1 MRKTLCLLLLAACFV
16 IRMPAAAA
24 ENRGSIRID
33 LDTGDMP
40 VINGAVTLYQVG
52 IETEE
57 GYQIAEGFGGGIVR
71 QDEADSGKLALWLA
85 ESADSNGAS
94 LLLDADGSAVYSGL
108 EQGLYILVQTERI
121 DGFYPIHP
129 VLLTIPSAEGW
140 DLEINREPAPV
151 VTEIPQTGQSLIPYF
166 GILGMILSGAG
177 LLWCV
182 KKERK

>member
-1 MRKTLCLLLLAACFV
+1 M
-16 IRMPAAAA
+16 
-24 ENRGSIRID
+24 
-33 LDTGDMP
+33 
-40 VINGAVTLYQVG
+40 
-52 IETEE
+52 
-57 GYQIAEGFGGGIVR
+57 
-71 QDEADSGKLALWLA
+71 
-85 ESADSNGAS
+85 
-94 LLLDADGSAVYSGL
+94 YSGL

-129 VLLTIPSAEGW
+129 VLLTIPSAEEW

-177 LLWCV
+177 LLLCL